1 MNIKG
6 TLPLL
11 IMQCVSGEPK
21 HGYQIAQQI
30 KEKSEG
36 VLNFKEGT
44 LYPTL
49 HKLSA
54 NGFLRLYTEEING
67 RIRHYYELT
76 DVGAKFLAEEK
87 EDWTRVVRAVNL
99 AMEQGV

>member
-11 IMQCVSGEPK
+11 IMQCVSYEAK

-30 KEKSEG
+30 KQKSEG
-36 VLNFKEGT
+36 VLDFKEGT

-49 HKLSA
+49 HKLQA
-54 NGFLRLYTEEING
+54 NGYLKSFSEEIKG
-67 RIRHYYELT
+67 RTRHYYQLT
-76 DVGAKFLAEEK
+76 SNGAKFLEEERK
-87 EDWTRVVRAVNL
+87 EWNQVVKAVSL
-99 AMEQGV
+99 ALEQSI

>member
-11 IMQCVSGEPK
+11 IMQCVSSEPM

-36 VLNFKEGT
+36 VLDFKEGT

-49 HKLSA
+49 HKLSD
-54 NGFLRLYTEEING
+54 NGFLRTFSEEANG
-67 RIRHYYELT
+67 RTRHYYELT
-76 DVGAKFLAEEK
+76 DTGAKFLAEEK
-87 EDWTRVVRAVNL
+87 KDWTRVVHAVNL
-99 AMEQGV
+99 AMEQSI